1 MTTGVYIFSHYYYIF
16 RTLCNIQQ
24 PLQSGYNYLGA
35 KSCQWHC
42 TSRLI
47 HEARTKQR
55 HIKVCII
62 SYHLYK
68 KKELKKKIL
77 FLSSDIEFAPFLLI
91 PKFLPLALCS
101 LVMYESTHPFHLF
114 ECGRSDED

>member
-62 SYHLYK
+62 RNF
-68 KKELKKKIL
+68 KKIL
-77 FLSSDIEFAPFLLI
+77 FLSSDITQQLSF
-91 PKFLPLALCS
+91 
-101 LVMYESTHPFHLF
+101 Y
-114 ECGRSDED
+114 